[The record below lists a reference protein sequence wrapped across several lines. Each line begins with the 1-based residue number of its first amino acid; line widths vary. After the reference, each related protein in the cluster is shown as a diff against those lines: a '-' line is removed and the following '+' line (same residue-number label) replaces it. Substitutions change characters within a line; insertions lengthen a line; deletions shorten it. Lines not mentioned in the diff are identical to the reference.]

1 MALEKFLE
9 RENYIRQLFG
19 ETILTAANDAAEI
32 ADLIAIAMSPE
43 NLTCDGELSGDA
55 VVRRKTYYQ
64 NCLKELQSA

>member
-9 RENYIRQLFG
+9 RENFIRQLFG
-19 ETILTAANDAAEI
+19 EPALTAANDAVEI
-32 ADLIAIAMSPE
+32 ADLITIALSPE
-43 NLTCDGELSGDA
+43 NLTCNGELSGDA